1 MRTPQRKP
9 GKYTGVKPDPNI
21 SLKKYKE
28 LENKLIRLKNRQPG
42 LIEEV
47 KRLALMGDF
56 SENTAYQI
64 AKGRLRGTNQRVLD
78 IKDHLK
84 NAIIIESD
92 KQKNLVQ
99 LGSKVTI
106 KNKNK
111 EKTYLIL
118 GPSETDPVN
127 NIISHKSP
135 LGSVLIDKKIG
146 DKIKITGRDIEYKIL
161 KIE

>member
-21 SLKKYKE
+21 SIKKYKE
-28 LENKLIRLKNRQPG
+28 LKNKLIRLKNRQPE

-64 AKGRLRGTNQRVLD
+64 AKGRLRGTNQRILD

-84 NAIIIESD
+84 NAIIIEPD

-106 KNKNK
+106 KINNK

-118 GPSETDPVN
+118 GPSETDPIN

-135 LGSVLIDKKIG
+135 LGSALMNKKIG
-146 DKIKITGRDIEYKIL
+146 DKVKIAGKNIEYEIL
-161 KIE
+161 IIK